1 MDDYQV
7 SIQGGEFN
15 FLDEADRFRPVPP
28 PDHFSF
34 SCPADP
40 YAYTDPADSYAT
52 YMGLRGEKGDP
63 GPQGPPGQGLVIQG
77 IVETSAELPEGAE
90 NGDVWLVGAGSPYEA
105 YMWIET
111 DSDWTDLGELAM
123 GPQGPEG
130 PQGPAGPQGPQGPT
144 GATGATGATGPQGP
158 QGPQGPAGAD
168 DYILVQAS
176 QPTSATNR
184 LWVDTD
190 ELAGVT
196 LAEMSDVAAA
206 KPHVISLSLGTGWS
220 GSGPY
225 TQTVT
230 VSGGTAASKVDLQPD
245 AAALA
250 QLIADGVQALFVVN
264 NAGVFTAT
272 AIGAAPSAAM
282 TIQATRTEVAT

>member
-1 MDDYQV
+1 MEDFQLSRNGDALRYE
-7 SIQGGEFN
+7 GEPQ
-15 FLDEADRFRPVPP
+15 RFV
-28 PDHFSF
+28 FST
-34 SCPADP
+34 PAERFGFPEPCDP
-40 YAYTDPADSYAT
+40 YVFTDPADSYAT
-52 YMGLRGEKGDP
+52 YMGLRGPKGNP
-63 GPQGPPGQGLVIQG
+63 GEPGEPGKGLEISG
-77 IVETSAELPEGAE
+77 IAETVGELPADAE
-90 NGDVWLVGAGSPYEA
+90 DGDVWLVGDEPPYTAYLRTQGS
-105 YMWIET
+105 WV
-111 DSDWTDLGELAM
+111 SLGEVAVGPA
-123 GPQGPEG
+123 GPQG

-206 KPHVISLSLGTGWS
+206 KPHVISISLGTGWS

-250 QLIADGVQALFVVN
+250 QMIQDGVQALYIEN

-272 AIGAAPSAAM
+272 AVGAAPSAAM
-282 TIQATRTEVAT
+282 TIQATRTEVET